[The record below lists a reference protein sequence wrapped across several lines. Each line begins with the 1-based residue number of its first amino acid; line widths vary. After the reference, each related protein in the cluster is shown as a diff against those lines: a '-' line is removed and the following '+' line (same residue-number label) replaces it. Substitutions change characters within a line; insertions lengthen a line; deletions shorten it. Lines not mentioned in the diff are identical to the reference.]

1 MIQPS
6 NRPNIAIYPIKMT
19 HEHPPQ
25 VDEEAALVSRCKF
38 SAIAP
43 LTRLRA
49 LLPGPIAGPTNT
61 DYKIDTSPIPNIP
74 IERRRASS
82 IAASLDQDEGLA
94 EKIAEHGV
102 GVPDTIAK
110 EETVLYLA
118 YGSNLASQTFRGVR
132 GIKPL
137 SQMGVFVPELR
148 LTFDLPGIPYAE
160 PCFAGTQ
167 YRDPSHP
174 PRDRD
179 VSWDDDETDVSDNES
194 LSEKDALMGRT
205 REVEVQGEGYHKRRW
220 YKPLVG
226 VVYEVTL
233 ADYAKIIATEG
244 GGRGYRDG
252 IIDCYPFPE
261 DYNPSDPVPDQPSTT
276 SFKAR
281 TLLSPAADDARLKM
295 QSLKSGGP
303 SLLSHAPKLSWWYT
317 VCLHFR
323 PDPDYAQPSARY
335 LGLIKTGA
343 EEHDLPVAWR
353 EYLAQIRPY
362 RITTLRQKIGKGI
375 FLALWLPSVLLVIVF
390 SKIFAGSDGRSPG
403 WLVALSNALFS
414 GMWTSYDCFFA
425 RVFGNGE
432 RTLDDIPAW

>member
-1 MIQPS
+1 MIRNQL
-6 NRPNIAIYPIKMT
+6 
-19 HEHPPQ
+19 PPQ
-25 VDEEAALVSRCKF
+25 ADEAVRTSRCRF

-49 LLPGPIAGPTNT
+49 LLPGAISGPTDPN
-61 DYKIDTSPIPNIP
+61 YKSNTSPIPSIP

-94 EKIAEHGV
+94 EKITEHGV

-118 YGSNLASQTFRGVR
+118 YGSNLASKTFRGVR
-132 GIKPL
+132 GINPL

-148 LTFDLPGIPYAE
+148 LTFDLPGVPYAE

-167 YRDPSHP
+167 YRDPSTP
-174 PRDRD
+174 PTHDFD
-179 VSWDDDETDVSDNES
+179 FPLEDDETDVSDSEY
-194 LSEKDALMGRT
+194 LSEKAALMSRT
-205 REVEVQGEGYHKRRW
+205 LEVEVHGAGYHKRRW

-252 IIDCYPFPE
+252 VIDCYPFPE
-261 DYNPSDPVPDQPSTT
+261 DYDPSDPVPYQPSTT
-276 SFKAR
+276 PFKAR

-295 QSLKSGGP
+295 QSLKSRDS
-303 SLLSHAPKLSWWYT
+303 SLLSHGPKLSWWYT
-317 VCLHFR
+317 VCLHSR

-343 EEHDLPVAWR
+343 EEHDLPETYR
-353 EYLAQIRPY
+353 EYLAQIRTY
-362 RITTLRQKIGKGI
+362 RITTTRQKIGKGI
-375 FLALWLPSVLLVIVF
+375 FLALWLPWVLLALTL
-390 SKIFAGSDGRSPG
+390 SKIFAGSDGRSPQ
-403 WLVALSNALFS
+403 WLVALSNVLFS
-414 GMWTSYDCFFA
+414 GMWKSYDRFFA
-425 RVFGNGE
+425 RVFGDGE